1 MLEHAALSIAS
12 AILLGG
18 LALGGTP
25 GATLL
30 PGSQPQKVEIS
41 WEGTLVAGEAK
52 TLTVAAFDQSVITVI
67 PHQGMPETVRIVTMQ
82 SAPEGWGSVLAEGRL
97 PAHWQEESGYFE
109 SCYVDV
115 RRTGDGHWEGSL
127 RINPSASIQG
137 IYHCMVGTCEET
149 MIFGLSIQQIGSFL
163 SQSTDSRA
171 STPVAGEFVVSSTAD
186 TGQGTLRWALQSAG
200 TGDVI
205 TFDPAFFP
213 PDDPAMI
220 FLRSELP
227 PIGRPRRSITI
238 DASNAG
244 VIIDGRDV
252 PGDWN
257 NGLQIYTDGC
267 VVMGLQIR
275 NFTGSGITACDA
287 SRTRIGGDPS
297 VGVGPTGQGNL
308 VSGNG
313 IGIDVGSGGS
323 DNLIT
328 GNIIG
333 MDALLADA
341 WGNAIAG
348 IWIEE
353 GVTTTTIGPGNTIAY
368 NCVDITIEGTRSL
381 GNTLTRNNFQRSV
394 PLRVVLRDGGNA
406 DVGPPFIEAVD
417 SQQGIV
423 TGTTCADC
431 SVEVYAFD
439 DSGWSVFEGSAR
451 ADDSGHFT
459 YVKGEPLAGQ
469 TAIALATDPR
479 GNSGPLSS
487 PAYALVGLQEANS
500 SPVRWQRAL
509 PSSELADNRTGV
521 FCNRLYHAYG
531 EPGAFPDLVLDP
543 GHILGLGAKRVRFA
557 INSSEYQRV
566 DWSKPELYVDPDHD
580 AFITALADAGV
591 SITLV
596 MTFWDTES
604 SSDGRTVP
612 VPRFETEEEVN
623 RYLEFVRFVVSQFKD
638 RIEYYEMW
646 NEPSL
651 PDPSIQS
658 IDVENY
664 LRLVKRTVP
673 VIREEFPD
681 AKVVVGGTHS
691 LIDEDSQRYLYRIL
705 QSDVMPLIDVVS
717 WHPMYGSSPA
727 HDWGRSY
734 YYAYPSLARDIK
746 STAVANGF
754 SGTFIADEIHW
765 CTHSQPEPPWP
776 SYGETTSTKYY
787 LRGTMTNLGLD
798 VSVTQILMVGGT
810 TFLSAIGNLNT
821 AMAGHQAIDVP
832 VEINIDYEGP
842 VAYCAFRYPNDD
854 RMLAVWTDGVAQ
866 DEDHGVPATIT
877 FPSLAAG
884 SVTGIDVLHGFE
896 QELIFEVDGEDTIVR
911 DLLIKDYPILIRI
924 SDVAF
929 GATYEETV
937 GDGFHRL
944 GDPSAAPT
952 GSGADRD
959 GDGVPDDEDLCP
971 DWPGSEATS
980 GC

>member
-1 MLEHAALSIAS
+1 MKRGL
-12 AILLGG
+12 
-18 LALGGTP
+18 LAL
-25 GATLL
+25 
-30 PGSQPQKVEIS
+30 V
-41 WEGTLVAGEAK
+41 LVA
-52 TLTVAAFDQSVITVI
+52 
-67 PHQGMPETVRIVTMQ
+67 
-82 SAPEGWGSVLAEGRL
+82 
-97 PAHWQEESGYFE
+97 
-109 SCYVDV
+109 
-115 RRTGDGHWEGSL
+115 
-127 RINPSASIQG
+127 
-137 IYHCMVGTCEET
+137 
-149 MIFGLSIQQIGSFL
+149 
-163 SQSTDSRA
+163 
-171 STPVAGEFVVSSTAD
+171 FVVSTCAARELVVSSAAD
-186 TGQGTLRWALQSAG
+186 SGEGTLRWALQSAR

-205 TFDPAFFP
+205 TFNPAVFP
-213 PDDPAMI
+213 PDDPATI
-220 FLRSELP
+220 YPRSELP
-227 PIGRPRRSITI
+227 ALTLPRSRITI

-244 VIIDGRDV
+244 VIVDGSRALGEWV
-252 PGDWN
+252 T
-257 NGLQIYTDGC
+257 GLSICTSDC
-267 VVMGLQIR
+267 VVMGLQVV
-275 NFTGSGITACDA
+275 NFTGSGIAGCA
-287 SRTRIGGDPS
+287 GSRNQFGGDPN
-297 VGVGPTGQGNL
+297 VGAGPIGQGNL
-308 VSGNG
+308 VAGNG

-323 DNLIT
+323 GNLIM

-353 GVTTTTIGPGNTIAY
+353 GMTTTTIGPSNTIAY
-368 NCVDITIEGTRSL
+368 NYVDITVEGTRSL
-381 GNTLTRNNFQRSV
+381 GNTLTRNNFRRSV

-406 DVGPPFIEAVD
+406 DVQPPFIEAVD

-431 SVEVYAFD
+431 SIEVYAFD

-487 PAYALVGLQEANS
+487 PACALIGLQEANS

-509 PSSELADNRTGV
+509 PSSELADNHIGV
-521 FCNRLYHAYG
+521 FFNRLYHAYG

-543 GHILGLGAKRVRFA
+543 GHILSLGAKRARFA
-557 INSSEYQRV
+557 INSIEYQRV

-612 VPRFETEEEVN
+612 VPRFETEGEVK
-623 RYLEFVRFVVSQFKD
+623 RYLDFVRFVVSQFKD

-658 IDVENY
+658 IDVEDY

-673 VIREEFPD
+673 VIREESPD
-681 AKVVVGGTHS
+681 AKVAVGGTHG

-705 QSDVMPLIDVVS
+705 QSDVMPLVDVVS

-734 YYAYPSLARDIK
+734 YYDYPSLVRDIK
-746 STAVANGF
+746 STAIVHGF
-754 SGTFIADEIHW
+754 QGSFIADEIHW
-765 CTHSQPEPPWP
+765 CTHNQPVPGWP

-798 VSVTQILMVGGT
+798 VSVTQILMAGGT
-810 TFLSAIGNLNT
+810 TFLGAVGNLNT
-821 AMAGHQAIDVP
+821 ATAGNESIDMP
-832 VEINIDYEGP
+832 VQIDIDYEGP
-842 VAYCAFRYPNDD
+842 VAYCSFRYPNGD
-854 RMLAVWTDGVAQ
+854 RMLAVWTDGIAQ
-866 DEDHGVPATIT
+866 DDDPGVPATIM
-877 FPSLAAG
+877 FPGLAAG
-884 SVTGIDVLHGFE
+884 SVTGINVLHGFE
-896 QELIFEVDGEDTIVR
+896 QELIFEVDCEDTIVR
-911 DLLIKDYPILIRI
+911 DLLIKDYPILLRL
-924 SDVAF
+924 SDATF
-929 GATYEETV
+929 GSGYEETP

-944 GDPSAAPT
+944 GDIGAAGGGP
-952 GSGADRD
+952 DRD
-959 GDGVPDDEDLCP
+959 GDGIPDDEDWCP
-971 DWPGSEATS
+971 DYPGTELMH